1 MRCFIDLIDC
11 PVDDLTELF
20 VRRSMKSEDCGDVN
34 REMAYEYEEG
44 YRAKVG
50 PQFPSIPYHIQK
62 HLMVSFVSL
71 VNLIPDC

>member
-11 PVDDLTELF
+11 PVGDLTELF

-34 REMAYEYEEG
+34 REMAYEYEEV